1 MQSKV
6 VEAALNKQIN
16 QELYS
21 AYLYLAM
28 SARAERLGLPGFGH
42 WFKSQY
48 HEELSHADRFY
59 TYILE
64 RDGNVALDAIA
75 KPEIGD
81 NGETALGLFETSLAH
96 EQFISDC
103 IFNLKDLA
111 RKESDHATD
120 VFLEW
125 FVREQIEEEA
135 SVRTVVDQLKLVQGQ
150 PNGLFMIDRELAA
163 RPAANVITSGLG
175 VARE

>member
-1 MQSKV
+1 MRM
-6 VEAALNKQIN
+6 LWWRT
-16 QELYS
+16 
-21 AYLYLAM
+21 LAGRGVNPVRPCH
-28 SARAERLGLPGFGH
+28 S
-42 WFKSQY
+42 
-48 HEELSHADRFY
+48 
-59 TYILE
+59 I
-64 RDGNVALDAIA
+64 
-75 KPEIGD
+75 
-81 NGETALGLFETSLAH
+81 ETSLTH
-96 EQFISDC
+96 EQYISDL
-103 IFNLKDLA
+103 IFNLKDLC

-150 PNGLFMIDRELAA
+150 PNGLFMIDRELAS

>member
-1 MQSKV
+1 MQSAA
-6 VEAALNKQIN
+6 VEAALNKQLN
-16 QELYS
+16 GELYS

-48 HEELSHADRFY
+48 HEELGHADRFY

-64 RDGNVALDAIA
+64 RDGDVTLDAIG
-75 KPEIGD
+75 KPDLGNNAD
-81 NGETALGLFETSLAH
+81 TALGLFETSLAH
-96 EQFISDC
+96 EQSISDC
-103 IFNLKDLA
+103 VFNLKDLA

-150 PNGLFMIDRELAA
+150 PNGLFMIDRELAV

>member
-1 MQSKV
+1 MQSNA
-6 VEAALNKQIN
+6 VEAALNKQLN
-16 QELYS
+16 EELYS

-28 SARAERLGLPGFGH
+28 AARAERLGLPGFGH

-64 RDGNVALDAIA
+64 RDGDVTLDAIGR
-75 KPEIGD
+75 PDIGD
-81 NGETALGLFETSLAH
+81 NCDTALGLFETSLKH
-96 EQFISDC
+96 EQGISDL
-103 IFNLKDLA
+103 IFNLKDLC

-135 SVRTVVDQLKLVQGQ
+135 SVRTVVDQLQLVQGQ

-175 VARE
+175 VARD